1 MKKPAQGR
9 QTVLENSMRETRKY
23 WPLMTFYERFE
34 QIVALTLTALISL
47 IIIVALWRLA
57 SSIIVKLLFEISN
70 PLDHAVFQSIFGMI
84 MTLLIAME
92 FKHSIRPILERKAA
106 IVQVRT
112 IMLIAMLA
120 VSRKFIILDIQTTS
134 AWTVAALAVALVAIG
149 TVYWLLRRESEG
161 NLP

>member
-1 MKKPAQGR
+1 MG
-9 QTVLENSMRETRKY
+9 
-23 WPLMTFYERFE
+23 FYERFE

-57 SSIIVKLLFEISN
+57 SSVVIKLLFEISN
-70 PLDHAVFQSIFGMI
+70 PLDHSVFQSIFGMI

-120 VSRKFIILDIQTTS
+120 VSRKFIIMDIQSTPATTIA
-134 AWTVAALAVALVAIG
+134 AWGFALITIG
-149 TVYWLLRRESEG
+149 GVYWLLRREPERLRSSTVE
-161 NLP
+161 